1 MKGLLFTSFLHLV
14 ETEYGLEMVDEV
26 IADAAPKSGGIYTT
40 VGNYD
45 HNELIAMIAVL
56 SKKINVSLVHLT
68 KAFGMYLFTKL
79 IAAYPSESMVCIPL
93 SCCCVR
99 SIVLFI
105 VRWKNFNRMRR
116 RHLSAL
122 TIRCSG

>member
-1 MKGLLFTSFLHLV
+1 
-14 ETEYGLEMVDEV
+14 
-26 IADAAPKSGGIYTT
+26 
-40 VGNYD
+40 
-45 HNELIAMIAVL
+45 MIVVL